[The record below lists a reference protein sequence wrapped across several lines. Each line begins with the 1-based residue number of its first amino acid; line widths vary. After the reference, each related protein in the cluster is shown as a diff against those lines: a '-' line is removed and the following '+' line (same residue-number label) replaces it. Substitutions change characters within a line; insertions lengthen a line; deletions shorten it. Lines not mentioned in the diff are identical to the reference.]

1 MKNKRSARLLRKA
14 GYTLVELV
22 VTVAILGIVS
32 TMGVGIVAKSINN
45 YSDASVTSVEQDTAV
60 KIEQFILKS
69 ARTAVSVEFRNTFTD
84 DIVPTKKKNE
94 NYLATVGNQVKE
106 ITSTVE
112 GSSVNASVSKLSYNG
127 VKKITVKLR
136 KQKSN
141 TTETQKD
148 CHVCLDYVIEMKEK
162 FTLKGSVIMNNVS
175 PDYNI
180 SANNSFKEEGT
191 TWEIADSIGDAAIVF
206 VK

>member
-1 MKNKRSARLLRKA
+1 MKKKKAARLLRKT

-32 TMGVGIVAKSINN
+32 TMGVGIVGKSINN
-45 YSDASVTSVEQDTAV
+45 YSDASVTSVEQETAV

-69 ARTAVSVEFRNTFTD
+69 ARTAVSVEFRNSFTD
-84 DIVPTKKKNE
+84 DIAPDKKKNE
-94 NYLATVGNQVKE
+94 NYLATVGSQVKE

-112 GSSVNASVSKLSYNG
+112 GGAPNASVSRISYGG
-127 VKKITVKLR
+127 VKKVTVTLR

-141 TTETQKD
+141 QTESQKD
-148 CHVCLDYVIEMKEK
+148 CHVCLDYTIEMKEK

-175 PDYNI
+175 PDY
-180 SANNSFKEEGT
+180 SLEVNNTFTEKGT
-191 TWEIADSIGDAAIVF
+191 TWEISPDIGEAAIVF